1 MFVVT
6 GYTLTS
12 VMQLQSSKENVIIHK
27 FSMSLLQVVI
37 QFILFCT
44 ANAESSVRHPK

>member
-1 MFVVT
+1 MFAVT

-27 FSMSLLQVVI
+27 FSMSLLQQVVI
-37 QFILFCT
+37 QFILFGT
-44 ANAESSVRHPK
+44 ANAESSVRHP